1 MFKKSLIVSVIFH
14 LLLCAG
20 LELVPDHPD
29 HLPAAQQQPALI
41 MVAFDA
47 DIPWKA
53 TVFSKSN
60 DENDGHEKNFSPP
73 DKSLLKDQGE
83 QATDLSMAEETPPSL
98 LTDNDKVNAETAM
111 SEPDKSRVSAEDIQ
125 SADLQGIT
133 ITDGEPISGVGSSPE
148 VGYPDRLPV
157 KLRHRTPKYPLIARH
172 NNWEGVTVLTIQVQ
186 PDGAVGEIDIS
197 QTSGFQ
203 VLDQAAVKAVKQWR
217 YQPAVK
223 NGLAIA
229 WQIRVKIIFKLE

>member
-29 HLPAAQQQPALI
+29 HLPAAHQQPALI

-47 DIPWKA
+47 DIPWKT
-53 TVFSKSN
+53 TVFSKSG
-60 DENDGHEKNFSPP
+60 DENDGHEKNFNPP

-83 QATDLSMAEETPPSL
+83 QATDLSMAEETPPYL

-111 SEPDKSRVSAEDIQ
+111 PEPDKSRVSAEDIQ

-133 ITDGEPISGVGSSPE
+133 ITDGESFSGVGSSPE
-148 VGYPDRLPV
+148 AGSPDRLPV

-172 NNWEGVTVLTIQVQ
+172 NNWEGVTALTIQVQ
-186 PDGAVGEIDIS
+186 PDGAVGEIEIS

-203 VLDQAAVKAVKQWR
+203 VLDQAAVKAVKHWR